1 MKTISHGQTRALVGS
16 FLIDTPWDDIEVP
29 DDDDFVQSFIQ
40 LRPEERGRKFADFIR
55 DRFQIVSTA
64 VKHAV
69 KHLINLDTIPFTPN
83 GWSVEEHQE
92 GGMLEWNSNKVS
104 LHLSPN
110 QEGNIYIKGN
120 ELRTELKGKPVL
132 NANVLDYLLIHQDLI
147 PEEWK
152 DQSIFFWGTIYCGLD
167 GTPIYCGLDGTLF
180 VRYLYWHGGWW
191 HWDFLWLGSDWFCHR
206 PALVL
211 ASGQ

>member
-1 MKTISHGQTRALVGS
+1 MMKTISHGQTRALVGS

-167 GTPIYCGLDGTLF
+167 GTLF

>member
-1 MKTISHGQTRALVGS
+1 MMKTISHGQTRALVGS

-83 GWSVEEHQE
+83 GWRERNTRREEC
-92 GGMLEWNSNKVS
+92 
-104 LHLSPN
+104 LS
-110 QEGNIYIKGN
+110 
-120 ELRTELKGKPVL
+120 
-132 NANVLDYLLIHQDLI
+132 
-147 PEEWK
+147 
-152 DQSIFFWGTIYCGLD
+152 
-167 GTPIYCGLDGTLF
+167 GTPTK
-180 VRYLYWHGGWW
+180 
-191 HWDFLWLGSDWFCHR
+191 
-206 PALVL
+206 
-211 ASGQ
+211 